1 MTDFFGRNDLDII
14 DLFYE
19 RIDYKTSAYGFR
31 IGNKETVRS
40 RTFRGP
46 QNIRDLNFVENTMYG
61 CIDTRMDTVYV
72 KEENLSFI
80 NSTVDTVSNLRV
92 LDFVASAFNDVV
104 QVFNQ
109 SCNSNAIPVDD
120 PYLSVPKAVRAYQ
133 SPMDLY
139 SDYIDNMM
147 EDFLRNYIVGHNKR
161 SDILNFND
169 YIRNFFAYYNNINIF
184 TPLTFTSFQR
194 SKHSNIFTSGLA
206 IDIAGLPADDDRL
219 KEELFLRNPLH
230 DFFINVCKQHGFF
243 IPHNTPWIMVADI
256 LSPAMSKYSSSEL
269 IFSSIDMFTK
279 KYVKA
284 YEQDLNLLKQMF
296 LEYYNRFATS
306 FKVETKLDCNCKNK
320 TLKELIFRNPLS
332 AAEYEN
338 VYKHDQWVQFYT
350 NVRNIEE
357 NQPFSNQMLNQ
368 IISRSK
374 TKDSSLDK
382 QQDVGY
388 INEQFRKKYT
398 KRYGGLNETAK
409 RVIKTVE
416 KPKKALKNIGRPK
429 ISAIN
434 AFAPPERPN
443 RYIPGDDVPVE
454 FTEIYDNGD
463 PRTYTGNAYRVTA
476 PDEE

>member
-1 MTDFFGRNDLDII
+1 
-14 DLFYE
+14 
-19 RIDYKTSAYGFR
+19 
-31 IGNKETVRS
+31 
-40 RTFRGP
+40 
-46 QNIRDLNFVENTMYG
+46 
-61 CIDTRMDTVYV
+61 
-72 KEENLSFI
+72 
-80 NSTVDTVSNLRV
+80 
-92 LDFVASAFNDVV
+92 
-104 QVFNQ
+104 
-109 SCNSNAIPVDD
+109 
-120 PYLSVPKAVRAYQ
+120 
-133 SPMDLY
+133 
-139 SDYIDNMM
+139 
-147 EDFLRNYIVGHNKR
+147 
-161 SDILNFND
+161 
-169 YIRNFFAYYNNINIF
+169 
-184 TPLTFTSFQR
+184 
-194 SKHSNIFTSGLA
+194 
-206 IDIAGLPADDDRL
+206 
-219 KEELFLRNPLH
+219 
-230 DFFINVCKQHGFF
+230 
-243 IPHNTPWIMVADI
+243 MVADI

>member
-109 SCNSNAIPVDD
+109 SCNSNAIPIDD

-169 YIRNFFAYYNNINIF
+169 Y
-184 TPLTFTSFQR
+184 
-194 SKHSNIFTSGLA
+194 
-206 IDIAGLPADDDRL
+206 
-219 KEELFLRNPLH
+219 
-230 DFFINVCKQHGFF
+230 
-243 IPHNTPWIMVADI
+243 
-256 LSPAMSKYSSSEL
+256 
-269 IFSSIDMFTK
+269 
-279 KYVKA
+279 
-284 YEQDLNLLKQMF
+284 
-296 LEYYNRFATS
+296 
-306 FKVETKLDCNCKNK
+306 
-320 TLKELIFRNPLS
+320 
-332 AAEYEN
+332 
-338 VYKHDQWVQFYT
+338 
-350 NVRNIEE
+350 
-357 NQPFSNQMLNQ
+357 
-368 IISRSK
+368 
-374 TKDSSLDK
+374 
-382 QQDVGY
+382 
-388 INEQFRKKYT
+388 
-398 KRYGGLNETAK
+398 
-409 RVIKTVE
+409 
-416 KPKKALKNIGRPK
+416 
-429 ISAIN
+429 
-434 AFAPPERPN
+434 
-443 RYIPGDDVPVE
+443 
-454 FTEIYDNGD
+454 
-463 PRTYTGNAYRVTA
+463 
-476 PDEE
+476 

>member
-1 MTDFFGRNDLDII
+1 MTDFYGRNDLDII

-31 IGNKETVRS
+31 TGTKDTVRF
-40 RTFRGP
+40 RRFRGP

-92 LDFVASAFNDVV
+92 LDFVALAFNDVI

-109 SCNSNAIPVDD
+109 SCNSNAIPIDD

-133 SPMDLY
+133 SPMSLY
-139 SDYIDNMM
+139 SDYIENMM
-147 EDFLRNYIVGHNKR
+147 QDFLKIYIVGQNKR
-161 SDILNFND
+161 NDILSFKD
-169 YIRNFFAYYNNINIF
+169 YIRNFFAYYRQIKAF

-194 SKHSNIFTSGLA
+194 SKNSNIFTSGLA
-206 IDIAGLPADDDRL
+206 IDIAGLPADDDSV
-219 KEELFLRNPLH
+219 KERLFLKNPLH
-230 DFFINVCKQHGFF
+230 DFFVNVCKQHGFF

-279 KYVKA
+279 KYTKA
-284 YEQDLNLLKQMF
+284 YEQDLILLKQLF

-306 FKVETKLDCNCKNK
+306 FQVETKLDCNCKNK
-320 TLKELIFRNPLS
+320 TLKELIFRKPLS

-338 VYKHDQWVQFYT
+338 AYDHDSWVNFYT
-350 NVRNIEE
+350 TIRNIEE
-357 NQPFSNQMLNQ
+357 NQPFSSQMINQ
-368 IISRSK
+368 ILSRSK

-382 QQDVGY
+382 QQDIGY

-409 RVIKTVE
+409 RVIKTTE

-429 ISAIN
+429 ISRSN
-434 AFAPPERPN
+434 AFAPPARPG
-443 RYIPGDDVPVE
+443 RYVPGEDVPVE
-454 FTEIYDNGD
+454 FTNDDDVGGTTDTQE
-463 PRTYTGNAYRVTA
+463 GNPYRVTN
-476 PDEE
+476 PDE